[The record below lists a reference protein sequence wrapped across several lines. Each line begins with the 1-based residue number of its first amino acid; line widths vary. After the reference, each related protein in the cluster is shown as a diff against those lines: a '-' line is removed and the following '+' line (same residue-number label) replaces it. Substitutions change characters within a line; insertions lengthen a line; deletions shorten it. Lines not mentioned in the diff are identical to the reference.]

1 MFGAIDRLRQGLRKT
16 RDSIVGRLGEL
27 FAGKVRLDAATL
39 DEIEALLI
47 SADLGVKASTR
58 IVQSIEKRLKDTG
71 GEATLESVTQVIR
84 ADIAAILREAKPRV
98 KVRHWDEVADAPAR
112 GRKGRAA
119 RSAQEASSPPPPPG
133 GVTPPAGPRVIFV
146 VGVNGTGKTT
156 SIAKL
161 AYAYQ
166 QEGHRVLLAAGDTF
180 RAAAVEQLRIW
191 ADRIGVDFVT
201 QGQGADAAAV
211 VHDALSAAEARGHDI
226 VIVDTAGRLHT
237 KSNLM
242 DELGK
247 VARVI
252 RRKSGR
258 DPETL
263 LVVDANTGQN
273 GLQQAKIFAETVPV
287 DGLILTKLDGT
298 AKGGIVVAIA
308 ETLGLPVRYVGI
320 GEQPGDLAVF
330 DPEAFAEALFTLSD
344 PADAGGDAGGA

>member
-1 MFGAIDRLRQGLRKT
+1 MFGAINRLRQGLRKT
-16 RDSIVGRLGEL
+16 RDSLVGRLGEL

-58 IVQSIEKRLKDTG
+58 IVQSIEKRLKETG
-71 GEATLESVTQVIR
+71 GEASLEGVTQVIR
-84 ADIAAILREAKPRV
+84 SDIAAILREATPRV
-98 KVRHWDEVADAPAR
+98 KVRSWDEAGETPVR
-112 GRKGRAA
+112 GRKARAA
-119 RSAQEASSPPPPPG
+119 KSAPEKPASPSAAG
-133 GVTPPAGPRVIFV
+133 TTPTGPRVIFV

-161 AYAYQ
+161 AYMFQ
-166 QEGHRVLLAAGDTF
+166 QEGHHVLLAAGDTF

-211 VHDALSAAEARGHDI
+211 VHDALSAADARGHDI

-308 ETLGLPVRYVGI
+308 ETLGLPVKYVGL
-320 GEQPGDLAVF
+320 GEKLGDLEVF
-330 DPEAFAEALFTLSD
+330 DPATFAEALFTLSE
-344 PADAGGDAGGA
+344 PEGEGAGAGRP

>member
-58 IVQSIEKRLKDTG
+58 IVQSIEKRLKETG
-71 GEATLESVTQVIR
+71 GEASLEGVTQVIR

-98 KVRHWDEVADAPAR
+98 KVRSWDEAGEAPVR
-112 GRKGRAA
+112 GRKARAA
-119 RSAQEASSPPPPPG
+119 QAAAPAAPPADG
-133 GVTPPAGPRVIFV
+133 AAPAGPRVIFV

-166 QEGHRVLLAAGDTF
+166 QQGHRVLLAAGDTF

-191 ADRIGVDFVT
+191 ADRIGADFVT

-237 KSNLM
+237 KTNLM

-308 ETLGLPVRYVGI
+308 ETLGLPVLYVGL
-320 GEQPGDLAVF
+320 GEKVGDLEVF
-330 DPEAFAEALFTLSD
+330 DPETFAEALFTLSG
-344 PADAGGDAGGA
+344 PEEAADGAGRP